1 MIGRDPGLLQPAE
14 AGRDSFRVAATSGNG
29 DEYGTLIVDRAGRVL
44 SCGEPAGQI
53 FRIRHAQMVGRQIPE
68 FIDGLF
74 LNGSSPS
81 YSARHLVYLCS
92 DGEWRRF
99 QATDAQG
106 AHFAVELNLLRIVT
120 DGQEMFL
127 LNVRRAGADRCL

>member
-1 MIGRDPGLLQPAE
+1 M
-14 AGRDSFRVAATSGNG
+14 FHVAANHRG
-29 DEYGTLIVDRAGRVL
+29 EYGTLIVDRVGKIL
-44 SCGEPAGQI
+44 SCGTPAEDV
-53 FRIRHAQMVGRQIPE
+53 FRAGHSRLAGRQIPE

-74 LNGSSPS
+74 LAGSSPS

-92 DGEWRRF
+92 DGEWRKF

-106 AHFAVELNLLRIVT
+106 IRFSVELNLSRIVT

-127 LNVRRAGADRCL
+127 VNVRRAAEYCLLLNGGA

>member
-1 MIGRDPGLLQPAE
+1 
-14 AGRDSFRVAATSGNG
+14 
-29 DEYGTLIVDRAGRVL
+29 
-44 SCGEPAGQI
+44 
-53 FRIRHAQMVGRQIPE
+53 MVGRQIPE

>member
-1 MIGRDPGLLQPAE
+1 MIGQDPGRLRSAE
-14 AGRDSFRVAATSGNG
+14 PKQDMFHVAANHPG
-29 DEYGTLIVDRAGRVL
+29 EYGTLIVDRVGRIL
-44 SCGEPAGQI
+44 SCGTPAENI
-53 FRIRHAQMVGRQIPE
+53 FRAGHARLTGRKIPE

-74 LNGSSPS
+74 LVGSSPS

-106 AHFAVELNLLRIVT
+106 GRFPVELNLSRIVT

-127 LNVRRAGADRCL
+127 VNVRRAGED

>member
-1 MIGRDPGLLQPAE
+1 MIGQDPGRVQPAE
-14 AGRDSFRVAATSGNG
+14 PKQDMFRVAANHQG
-29 DEYGTLIVDRAGRVL
+29 EYGTLIVDRVGRIL
-44 SCGEPAGQI
+44 SCGVPAENI
-53 FRIRHAQMVGRQIPE
+53 FRTGHSRLVGRQIPE

-74 LNGSSPS
+74 LGGSSPS

-99 QATDAQG
+99 QATDAKG
-106 AHFAVELNLLRIVT
+106 GRFPVELNLSRIVT

-127 LNVRRAGADRCL
+127 VNVRRAEGD